1 MGGSGGRVVAALPCP
16 GCGCEVRVVHR
27 PTYNQGWAHQ
37 QTLRFTCT
45 KCSPTPIYIDARIEG
60 LPSDTSFLEANWKR
74 LASKALA
81 SERRKRRRE
90 LAVKR
95 RAENLLKQYLNGS
108 QERTYDSQRLI
119 RVPSRHVPG
128 LGYEIEETYVGAHA
142 TALLDATVS
151 AKFRPPGLSDSIIR
165 EHRRGLS
172 AARVPLC
179 LHPTGALPPPDQTLA
194 LKLLLESDEA
204 SAWKKGT
211 RMLRGLPPERIA

>member
-45 KCSPTPIYIDARIEG
+45 KCSPTPIDIDARIEG
-60 LPSDTSFLEANWKR
+60 LPSNTSFLEANWKR
-74 LASKALA
+74 LAGKALA
-81 SERRKRRRE
+81 TERRKRRRE
-90 LAVKR
+90 LAVRR
-95 RAENLLKQYLNGS
+95 RAENLLKQYLSGR
-108 QERTYDSQRLI
+108 QRRTYDSKRLI
-119 RVPSRHVPG
+119 RVPSPRIPG
-128 LGYEIEETYVGAHA
+128 LRYEINETQVGAHA
-142 TALLDATVS
+142 TALLDPKIRAT
-151 AKFRPPGLSDSIIR
+151 FRPPGLSESIIR
-165 EHRRGLS
+165 KHRRGLS

-194 LKLLLESDEA
+194 LKLLLDADEA

-211 RMLRGLPPERIA
+211 RMLRELPPERIT